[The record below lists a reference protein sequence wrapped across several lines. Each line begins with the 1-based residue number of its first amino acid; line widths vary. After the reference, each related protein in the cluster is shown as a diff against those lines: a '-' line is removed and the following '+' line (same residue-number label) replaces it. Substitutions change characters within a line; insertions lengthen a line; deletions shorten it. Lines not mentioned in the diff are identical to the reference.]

1 MSFNSKQILSLF
13 NALDA
18 ELKNQKLIGEIYL
31 VGGAVMCLV
40 FKARASTQDVDAF
53 FQPSS
58 TMRKLAK
65 KVAHKMKVEENWLN
79 DGVKGYLSPK
89 GSFEPFLDL
98 PNLKVYTAKPDY
110 LLAMK
115 ALAMRIG
122 EEFHDVDDVRYLIKY
137 LNLTNANQA
146 VEMITQYYPLEQ
158 FPQKTLYA
166 LEELFEK

>member
-1 MSFNSKQILSLF
+1 MSFHSKQIITLF

-18 ELKNQKLIGEIYL
+18 ELKTQKLIGEIYL

-40 FKARASTQDVDAF
+40 FKARASTQDVDGF
-53 FQPSS
+53 FQPTS
-58 TMRKLAK
+58 TIRKLAK
-65 KVAHKMKVEENWLN
+65 KVAHKMKVAENWLN
-79 DGVKGYLSPK
+79 DGAKGFLSPK

-98 PNLKVYTAKPDY
+98 ANLKVFTAKPDY

-115 ALAMRIG
+115 CLAMRIG
-122 EEFHDVDDVRYLIKY
+122 EEFHDVDDIRYLIKY
-137 LNLTNANQA
+137 LNLTSTAQA
-146 VEMITQYYPLEQ
+146 LEMITKYYPLEQ

>member
-1 MSFNSKQILSLF
+1 MSFHSKQIITLF

-18 ELKNQKLIGEIYL
+18 ELKTQKLIGEIYL

-40 FKARASTQDVDAF
+40 FKARASTQDVDGF
-53 FQPSS
+53 FQPTS
-58 TMRKLAK
+58 TIRKLAK
-65 KVAHKMKVEENWLN
+65 KVAHKMKVAENWLN
-79 DGVKGYLSPK
+79 DGVKGFLSPK

-98 PNLKVYTAKPDY
+98 ANLKVFTAKPDY

-115 ALAMRIG
+115 CLAMRFG
-122 EEFHDVDDVRYLIKY
+122 EEFHDVDDIRYLIKY
-137 LNLTNANQA
+137 LNLTSTAQA
-146 VEMITQYYPLEQ
+146 LEMITKYYPLEQ